1 MRVSIN
7 ELASAIAERKRDW
20 TYGTRRKKG
29 RGDDGEPPPPPPP
42 HPSRYLFT
50 RTKYFSQHCA
60 TLNLSREYQPNYTY
74 AKSNRRTLLSM
85 AAI

>member
-7 ELASAIAERKRDW
+7 ELASAMAERKRDW
-20 TYGTRRKKG
+20 TNGTRRKKG
-29 RGDDGEPPPPPPP
+29 RGDDGEPPPP

-50 RTKYFSQHCA
+50 RTKYFSQRYA